1 VSLAPGVRLGAYEI
15 LSLIGAGGM
24 GEVYRAR
31 DTRLGRAVA
40 IKVLP
45 AAVSE
50 DESSRQRLFREAR
63 AISSLD
69 HPNVCALYDV
79 GHESGIDYLVMQY
92 LEGETLA
99 ALLRKGALP
108 VESAL
113 RYASEI
119 GDALVAA
126 HARGIVHRDLK
137 PANVMITSAGA
148 RLLDFG
154 LAVPQRYADPES
166 ATHLAVEEGA
176 QTITGPGRVL
186 GTLPYMAPEQ
196 LEGLPADARSDI
208 FSFGAVLYEMLT
220 GRRPFVATPQAG
232 LMTQILATTPPPPS
246 RLNPKVTRALDQVV
260 ARCLAKLPAE
270 RWQTARAVL
279 NALTVAVNE
288 SRQPVP
294 MRRWVYAA
302 AAAVLAIVVAGGWP
316 YVTKMVPALKPA
328 ATATV
333 ESTTLAILPFDV
345 QSADPAERAFWS
357 GLAEAVVIK
366 LTQLPPASRLHVIPS
381 ADVAARKVR
390 TADDARVEIGATR
403 IIRGR
408 VSEEN
413 GAFQVSLDLADTHT
427 GKTVR
432 STTLTADRRDPA
444 ASHNAL
450 AEAIVALL
458 GVRLTASQR
467 ARLAAPEGGPGAYD
481 FYLQGIGY
489 LQNDDKPENVD
500 TAIAVLT
507 HAVDLDPS
515 HAPAYAG
522 LGRAY
527 WKKYE
532 TSRDV
537 KWVDTA
543 RQACE
548 RALGLD
554 EAEAT
559 PHQCL
564 AKVEKGVGRYEKAV
578 EEYQHALTRDGSD
591 QLSYL
596 GLAEAYQ
603 KLNEP
608 AKAEEIFQ
616 RAIAAQPG
624 YWLGYS
630 WLGAFYYSTGRYREA
645 EQAFKQVTALS
656 PDNWRAYSNLGALYY
671 MQDRA
676 RDAVG
681 AFETSLRLRRNYAAA
696 SNLGALYYYEFHDYS
711 RAAAAFRQAIDI
723 NASEYIVWGNYAWAL
738 QRAGETGQARDAFTK
753 AVTLAEDRRRVNP
766 KDASLLMAL
775 AEYQAALGKIA
786 DAAPLMDA
794 ALIAAPND
802 PRMMFRA
809 GVLYEDSFRDR
820 ARAVEWLTKSLQRGY
835 PWKDFD
841 REPGLA
847 RMRGDGALDQLRRAA
862 APPSSTR

>member
-50 DESSRQRLFREAR
+50 DDSARQRLFREAR

-79 GHESGIDYLVMQY
+79 GHEGGIDYLVMQY

-99 ALLRKGALP
+99 ALLRKGPLP
-108 VESAL
+108 LEMAL
-113 RYASEI
+113 RYAGEI

-137 PANVMITSAGA
+137 PANVMITPAGA

-154 LAVPQRYADPES
+154 LAIPQQHLDPEAATYVGAGE
-166 ATHLAVEEGA
+166 ATH
-176 QTITGPGRVL
+176 TITGPGRVL

-196 LEGLPADARSDI
+196 LEGSAADARSDI

-220 GRRPFVATPQAG
+220 GRRPFIATPQAG
-232 LMTQILATTPPPPS
+232 VMTQILGTTPPPPS
-246 RLNPKVTRALDQVV
+246 RINPKVTRALDQVV
-260 ARCLAKLPAE
+260 ARCLAKAPAE

-288 SRQPVP
+288 SRDPGP
-294 MRRWVYAA
+294 IRKWAYAGAA
-302 AAAVLAIVVAGGWP
+302 AALAIVIAGGWP
-316 YVTKMVPALKPA
+316 YLVKTDPAGNAA
-328 ATATV
+328 ATATLEPTV
-333 ESTTLAILPFDV
+333 VAILPFDV
-345 QSADPAERAFWS
+345 KSADPAERAFWS
-357 GLAEAVVIK
+357 GLIEAVVTK
-366 LTQLPPASRLHVIPS
+366 LTQLPPANHLHVIPS
-381 ADVAARKVR
+381 ADVAARHVR
-390 TADDARVEIGATR
+390 TFDDARVEIGATR
-403 IIRGR
+403 VIRGR
-408 VSEEN
+408 VLEEN
-413 GAFQVSLDLADTHT
+413 GASRIDLDLADAHT

-432 STTLTADRRDPA
+432 STTLAADRRAPA
-444 ASHNAL
+444 LSHNAL
-450 AEAIVALL
+450 AEAIVSLL

-467 ARLAAPEGGPGAYD
+467 SRLAAPEGGPGAYD

-500 TAIAVLT
+500 TAIAVLN
-507 HAVDLDPS
+507 HAVALDTS

-532 TSRDV
+532 TSRDI
-537 KWVDTA
+537 KWVETA

-548 RALGLD
+548 HALGLD

-564 AKVEKGVGRYEKAV
+564 AMVEKGVGRYEKAV
-578 EEYQHALTRDGSD
+578 EEYQHALTRDAGD

-608 AKAEEIFQ
+608 AKAEDIFR

-630 WLGAFYYSTGRYREA
+630 WLGAFYYSTGRYRQA
-645 EQAFKQVTALS
+645 EEAFKQVTALS

-671 MQDRA
+671 MQDRT

-723 NASEYIVWGNYAWAL
+723 NAAEYIVWGNYAWAL
-738 QRAGETGQARDAFTK
+738 RRAGETGQARDAFTR
-753 AVTLAEDRRRVNP
+753 AVALAEERRRVNP
-766 KDASLLMAL
+766 NDASLLMAL
-775 AEYQAALGKIA
+775 AEYHAALGDIA
-786 DAAPLMDA
+786 QAGPLLEA
-794 ALIAAPND
+794 ALAAAPND
-802 PRMMFRA
+802 PRLMFRA
-809 GVLYEDSFRDR
+809 GVLYEDAFRDR
-820 ARAVEWLTKSLQRGY
+820 TRAVDWLAKSLRSGY

-841 REPGLA
+841 REPGLT
-847 RMRGDGALDQLRRAA
+847 RMRGDGALEQLRRAA
-862 APPSSTR
+862 APPSTR